1 MSHLNFVLWSLRSI
15 SVIFFV
21 FALRCTCMFLLWPK
35 LFLCDACMHC
45 SSCCFFCHISLISL
59 FHVCVH
65 SSERHPIISHS
76 SHCLQF
82 VNGEFHII
90 VCWLAHAQ
98 PIFIVKYIYS
108 NLTEFCVFTKLCKA
122 AVRFWKLHVQRIR
135 TANPVMWNVCYVE
148 FDASKCWFRRRKLD
162 VESIVA
168 FSICWSKFSAQVL
181 VQHTNY

>member
-1 MSHLNFVLWSLRSI
+1 MVFLFFFRSSRSLLAECLCTSVILGSKLCRDMSHLNFVLWSLRSI

-35 LFLCDACMHC
+35 LFLWRVYALQLLLLFLSHFTDLTFSCVC
-45 SSCCFFCHISLISL
+45 SQQW
-59 FHVCVH
+59 
-65 SSERHPIISHS
+65 ERHPIISHS

-90 VCWLAHAQ
+90 VCQLAHAQ

-135 TANPVMWNVCYVE
+135 TANPVMRNV
-148 FDASKCWFRRRKLD
+148 S
-162 VESIVA
+162 
-168 FSICWSKFSAQVL
+168 
-181 VQHTNY
+181 